1 MYSKTTHHI
10 TVTVQPYFLDE
21 HSNISENRY
30 VWAYRVAIQNN
41 RQGTVKLCRRHW
53 QITDAAG
60 RHQEVRGDGVVGE
73 QPVIPPGGCFE
84 YTSGVPLSAP
94 SGIMMGVYDVPCLLY
109 TSDAADECP
118 CVDLCLVYT
127 SDAANE

>member
-53 QITDAAG
+53 QITDATG

-94 SGIMMGVYDVPCLLY
+94 SGIMMGVYDVRGDDGREF
-109 TSDAADECP
+109 S
-118 CVDLCLVYT
+118 VDIPAFSLDSPHQNPSLH
-127 SDAANE
+127 

>member
-21 HSNISENRY
+21 HSNIAESHY
-30 VWAYRVAIQNN
+30 VWAYRVAIKNN
-41 RQGTVKLCRRHW
+41 RKNTVKLCRRQW

-94 SGIMMGVYDVPCLLY
+94 SGMMMGAYDIR
-109 TSDAADECP
+109 SDDGHEFS
-118 CVDLCLVYT
+118 VDIPAFSLDSPHQKPSLH
-127 SDAANE
+127 